1 MVEARNLARAHAT
14 IGSVAYDEELAER
27 IRDLVGE
34 ERGLVEKKMF
44 GGIGMMLDGNMAL
57 GVSGHM
63 LMVRVDPQQMD
74 ELLAEPGAEPFVMG
88 GRATKGFLLVSPDA
102 IAEDGDLKRWVD
114 RGVSLARSLPPK

>member
-1 MVEARNLARAHAT
+1 MLPGRRVT
-14 IGSVAYDEELAER
+14 IGSMAYDEELADR
-27 IRDLVGE
+27 IRDIVSG

-44 GGIGMMLDGNMAL
+44 GGLGMMLDGNMAL
-57 GVSGHM
+57 GVSGDK

-102 IAEDGDLKRWVD
+102 IADDGDLQRWVD
-114 RGVSLARSLPPK
+114 RGVAGARSLPPK